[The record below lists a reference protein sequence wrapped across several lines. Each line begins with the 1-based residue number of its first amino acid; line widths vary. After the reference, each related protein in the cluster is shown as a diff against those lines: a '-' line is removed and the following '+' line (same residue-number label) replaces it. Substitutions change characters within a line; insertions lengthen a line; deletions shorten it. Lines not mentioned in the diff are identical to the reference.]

1 MLKYKSKQSGL
12 SNAKVSMRGVDEMM
26 LSEMISWWPFLSNP
40 VDRSLSLLK
49 SQYTSVGFA
58 VIKQQSVM
66 ASRSWR
72 PIFIKLFAFVLSL
85 IKDEAFTKVKKNCG
99 NWRYE

>member
-12 SNAKVSMRGVDEMM
+12 SKVKVSMRGADDVR
-26 LSEMISWWPFLSNP
+26 LSEIISWRPFLSNP

-66 ASRSWR
+66 TSRSRR
-72 PIFIKLFAFVLSL
+72 PVFIKLFAFVLSL
-85 IKDEAFTKVKKNCG
+85 INDEAFTKVKKNCG